1 MADVIRLKYGFS
13 TLPVL
18 ANRNGE
24 AVTNWVTGGTHVVT
38 ADTTHI
44 YAGTK
49 SFKIAASGTGDFT
62 TNYASLASPNNA
74 TFVVGKT
81 YSINIWVYAASTL
94 TFQIKT
100 GGVSSAT
107 FTCVPSVFT
116 KFPFSFT
123 AGTGVTAFQIAVT
136 TGGGGTIWFELEE
149 FKQYTDIPVLSIKG
163 LVAADWVQFF
173 PPILN
178 VGLDGSEE
186 TQYRSFRRQI
196 KVDCAPISDGSVEEL
211 AILYWHLDNNRLID
225 FGTETDLSWSPKQH
239 DFELVWLDDFC
250 KIKGWQEEFDES
262 TVRTV
267 FPV

>member
-173 PPILN
+173 PPIIN
-178 VGLDGSEE
+178 KALDGSSES
-186 TQYRSFRRQI
+186 QFMSFIRQI
-196 KVDCAPISDGSVEEL
+196 KLDCAPISNGSEEEK
-211 AILYWHLDNNRLID
+211 AILYWHLDNNRKVD
-225 FGTETDLSWSPKQH
+225 YGTETDVDWTPNTEEYKLIWM
-239 DFELVWLDDFC
+239 DDFSET
-250 KIKGWQEEFDES
+250 KEWQEDFTES
-262 TVRTV
+262 TARTI
-267 FPV
+267 FPI